1 MSAKHAQV
9 HPICFRKYKWGKGQT
24 GEKNRSSTFVMTAF
38 NFFGQ
43 FNIFLLQTL

>member
-1 MSAKHAQV
+1 MSAKHAQITQFV
-9 HPICFRKYKWGKGQT
+9 LENTNGAKGRLGKKIT
-24 GEKNRSSTFVMTAF
+24 AVLFVPTAF